1 MKNWKII
8 FNTLILLPLSVMSQ
22 WSHDPAVN
30 TNLIDTTGWNILP
43 KVATCANGD
52 SYISWFSA
60 IGDFNFHVLMQKYDK
75 NGYRKWTNDLVVS
88 ANPTMTWVS
97 DYNMIVDDEGNA
109 VLVNQDL
116 RSGSNNVYA
125 WKISPAG
132 EFLWGDNG
140 ITITQD
146 TNMLNLSPKVVKT
159 PVGDFVVMWDKYPPD
174 TTGLVKPVIGLQR
187 ISKNG
192 DLLWGNGV
200 FISDTMYNYLADILA
215 TEDTSIIVA
224 WDKSQY
230 YGKDT
235 TFGVRHYL
243 HIYAQKYDM
252 NGNPV
257 WPGIIQVDTGN
268 NLEVENYIRPY
279 LENDK
284 NGGVFILWKSLYPFS
299 VTELIQH
306 LDANGNAIWPGY
318 GREVSDLTDNSHSD
332 GGMVYMP
339 ATGELYVAWAEYHY
353 DAANLSD
360 CWGIYGQKF
369 SAQGERLWGDAGK
382 AIIPLNCS
390 PDTVYLL
397 PVVKKAAANDI
408 AVFYQKEFLQINYPD
423 TAIINQIYA
432 TRVNSQG
439 NYVWNNQVTL
449 VSNSTFDEENV
460 YVGDS
465 SQNQWIVSWSYWRD
479 NNTRSGISAQNV
491 SMDGRL
497 GPLAVQEPAGL
508 MNDADFSIYPNPF
521 QQFATIRYQLAEPSN
536 ISISLYDSRGL
547 FIKRISK
554 GNESCGEHFIIFNR
568 NDYSPGMYMLKMETN
583 RTIFYLKI
591 ILL

>member
-1 MKNWKII
+1 
-8 FNTLILLPLSVMSQ
+8 
-22 WSHDPAVN
+22 
-30 TNLIDTTGWNILP
+30 
-43 KVATCANGD
+43 
-52 SYISWFSA
+52 
-60 IGDFNFHVLMQKYDK
+60 
-75 NGYRKWTNDLVVS
+75 
-88 ANPTMTWVS
+88 
-97 DYNMIVDDEGNA
+97 
-109 VLVNQDL
+109 
-116 RSGSNNVYA
+116 
-125 WKISPAG
+125 
-132 EFLWGDNG
+132 
-140 ITITQD
+140 
-146 TNMLNLSPKVVKT
+146 
-159 PVGDFVVMWDKYPPD
+159 
-174 TTGLVKPVIGLQR
+174 
-187 ISKNG
+187 
-192 DLLWGNGV
+192 
-200 FISDTMYNYLADILA
+200 
-215 TEDTSIIVA
+215 
-224 WDKSQY
+224 
-230 YGKDT
+230 
-235 TFGVRHYL
+235 
-243 HIYAQKYDM
+243 
-252 NGNPV
+252 
-257 WPGIIQVDTGN
+257 
-268 NLEVENYIRPY
+268 
-279 LENDK
+279 
-284 NGGVFILWKSLYPFS
+284 
-299 VTELIQH
+299 
-306 LDANGNAIWPGY
+306 
-318 GREVSDLTDNSHSD
+318 
-332 GGMVYMP
+332 MVYMP

-449 VSNSTFDEENV
+449 VSNSTFDEEYV
-460 YVGDS
+460 CVGDS